1 MNRLTRSCFLSFL
14 IIRVTITGHA
24 QPNLLLNG
32 GFDDVN
38 VCTEYKAECGVEGW
52 FYLKDVKVQML
63 ANDTI
68 NTLTGTNS
76 IAILYNWIG
85 YTSFTPVFG
94 SILPCRLQAGKSYT
108 LKGLM
113 NVRLNPKLQFKA
125 GVCFGE
131 WFYVPRRPF
140 ASAMKPDSILS
151 ITQVPNSNFVEF
163 DFHFTATGQ
172 ERYFTFGSY
181 IHQDSLA
188 GKAPLTGT
196 QTINMI
202 LDRFSLTPDDPE
214 ETLCDAFAAN
224 KSIIYQYD
232 FRHKEMDYSLYGRG
246 QLAIEPEFDNNS
258 VTVKR
263 KETVLPLVKTDTLRL
278 GDVLFDF
285 NKAILK
291 PSAISILKNYFT
303 ADRLSGIDSIRIE
316 GHTDSIGTD
325 TRNNQLSGQ
334 RSEAV
339 QNWLLQNGLA
349 NGTPVSVF
357 AWGRSRPV
365 ASNQT
370 AAGRAQNR
378 RVELILFRKKE
389 VPLH

>member
-1 MNRLTRSCFLSFL
+1 MHRLTRSCFLLFL
-14 IIRVTITGHA
+14 LLRVAVTGHA
-24 QPNLLLNG
+24 QTNLLLNG
-32 GFDDVN
+32 GFDEVN
-38 VCTEYKAECGVEGW
+38 VCTEYNAECGVEGW

-63 ANDTI
+63 ASDTVHAI
-68 NTLTGTNS
+68 TGTNS

-113 NVRLNPKLQFKA
+113 NVRLNPKLHFKA
-125 GVCFGE
+125 GVCFGD

-140 ASAMKPDSILS
+140 ASAMKPDSIGSVGQLS
-151 ITQVPNSNFVEF
+151 NSKFVEF
-163 DFHFTATGQ
+163 EYHFTATGQ

-181 IHQDSLA
+181 IHKDSLT
-188 GKAPLTGT
+188 GNAPLTGT

-214 ETLCDAFAAN
+214 ETLCDAFAVN
-224 KSIIYQYD
+224 RSIIYQYN

-258 VTVKR
+258 ITVQR
-263 KETVLPLVKTDTLRL
+263 KEPVMPMIKTDTLRL

-291 PSAISILKNYFT
+291 PAAVTILKNYFT
-303 ADRLSGIDSIRIE
+303 AERLAGIDSIRIE

-339 QNWLLQNGLA
+339 RNWLLQNGMA
-349 NGTPVSVF
+349 SVTRLSVYAF
-357 AWGRSRPV
+357 GRTRPV

-389 VPLH
+389 LPLQ

>member
-1 MNRLTRSCFLSFL
+1 MNRLTRSCTLL
-14 IIRVTITGHA
+14 LLLLRVGITGHA

-63 ANDTI
+63 ASDTV

-76 IAILYNWIG
+76 IAILYNWVS
-85 YTSFTPVFG
+85 YTGFTPVFG

-113 NVRLNPKLQFKA
+113 QVMLNPKLQFKA

-140 ASAMKPDSILS
+140 VATLKPDSISS
-151 ITQVPNSNFVEF
+151 ITLVPDTKFAAFEY
-163 DFHFTATGQ
+163 HFTANGE

-181 IHQDSLA
+181 IHQDSLT

-196 QTINMI
+196 QTVNMI

-224 KSIIYQYD
+224 KALIYQYN

-258 VTVKR
+258 VTVQR
-263 KETVLPLVKTDTLRL
+263 KEPVLPLIKTDTLLL

-291 PSAISILKNYFT
+291 PAAVSILKNYFT
-303 ADRLSGIDSIRIE
+303 AERLAGIDSIRIE

-325 TRNNQLSGQ
+325 SRNNQLSGQ

-339 QNWLLQNGLA
+339 RNWLLQNGLTS
-349 NGTPVSVF
+349 GTQLTLH
-357 AWGRSRPV
+357 AYGRSRPV

-370 AAGRAQNR
+370 AVGRAQNR

-389 VPLH
+389 LPQQ

>member
-1 MNRLTRSCFLSFL
+1 MRKTTRSLL
-14 IIRVTITGHA
+14 LLLLVIPVAVTGYA

-32 GFDDVN
+32 GFDEVN
-38 VCTEYKAECGVEGW
+38 VCSEYKAECGVEGW

-63 ANDTI
+63 ANDTA
-68 NTLTGTNS
+68 NTITGTNS

-94 SILPCRLQAGKSYT
+94 SILPCRLQTGKSYT

-125 GVCFGE
+125 GICFGD

-140 ASAMKPDSILS
+140 ASTMKPDSIGS
-151 ITQVPNSNFVEF
+151 VTQLPNSNYVEF
-163 DFHFTATGQ
+163 VYHFTATGQ

-196 QTINMI
+196 QTVNMI

-214 ETLCDAFAAN
+214 ESLCDAFAVN
-224 KSIIYQYD
+224 KSFIYQYD

-258 VTVKR
+258 VTVQR
-263 KETVLPLVKTDTLRL
+263 KEPVLPLIKTDTLLL

-285 NKAILK
+285 NKAVLK
-291 PSAISILKNYFT
+291 PAAVSILKNYFT
-303 ADRLSGIDSIRIE
+303 TERLSGIDSIRIE
-316 GHTDSIGTD
+316 GHTDSIGSD
-325 TRNNQLSGQ
+325 SRNNQLSGQ

-339 QNWLLQNGLA
+339 RNWLLQNGLSS
-349 NGTPVSVF
+349 GTLLTVY
-357 AWGRSRPV
+357 AYGRSRPV

-370 AAGRAQNR
+370 ADGRAQNR

>member
-1 MNRLTRSCFLSFL
+1 MNRLTRSCTVLL
-14 IIRVTITGHA
+14 LLLWVGTTGHA

-32 GFDDVN
+32 GFDEVN

-63 ANDTI
+63 ASDTV
-68 NTLTGTNS
+68 NKLTGTNS

-113 NVRLNPKLQFKA
+113 NVMLNPKLQFKA
-125 GVCFGE
+125 GVCFGD

-140 ASAMKPDSILS
+140 ASSMKPDSILS
-151 ITQVPNSNFVEF
+151 ITQVPNSHFVEF
-163 DFHFTATGQ
+163 TYHFTATGQ

-181 IHQDSLA
+181 IHKDSLT
-188 GKAPLTGT
+188 GNAPLTGT

-224 KSIIYQYD
+224 KAIIYQYD

-258 VTVKR
+258 VTVQR
-263 KETVLPLVKTDTLRL
+263 KEPAQPLIKTDTLLL

-285 NKAILK
+285 NKAVLK
-291 PSAISILKNYFT
+291 PAAVSILRNYFT
-303 ADRLSGIDSIRIE
+303 AERLAGVDSIRIE

-325 TRNNQLSGQ
+325 SRNNQLSGQ

-339 QNWLLQNGLA
+339 RNWLMQNGVA
-349 NGTPVSVF
+349 SGTQLSVYAF
-357 AWGRSRPV
+357 GRTRPV

-370 AAGRAQNR
+370 TAGRAQNR

-389 VPLH
+389 LPRQ

>member
-1 MNRLTRSCFLSFL
+1 MNRLTRSCALLFLVLLVALS
-14 IIRVTITGHA
+14 GHA

-63 ANDTI
+63 ANDTVDAI
-68 NTLTGTNS
+68 TGTNS
-76 IAILYNWIG
+76 ITILYNWIG
-85 YTSFTPVFG
+85 YSAFTPVFG

-125 GVCFGE
+125 GVCFGD

-140 ASAMKPDSILS
+140 ASTMKPDSIVS
-151 ITQVPNSNFVEF
+151 ITQLPNSNFVEF
-163 DFHFTATGQ
+163 DYHFTATGQ

-181 IHQDSLA
+181 IHKDSLT

-214 ETLCDAFAAN
+214 ETLCAAFAAN
-224 KSIIYQYD
+224 KALIYQYN

-258 VTVKR
+258 VTVQR
-263 KETVLPLVKTDTLRL
+263 KEPVFTPVKTDTLQL

-291 PSAISILKNYFT
+291 PAAVSILKNYFT
-303 ADRLSGIDSIRIE
+303 AERFAGIDSIRIE

-325 TRNNQLSGQ
+325 NRNNQLSGQ

-339 QNWLLQNGLA
+339 KNWLLQNGWLP
-349 NGTPVSVF
+349 GTLLTVHGY
-357 AWGRSRPV
+357 GRTRPV

-389 VPLH
+389 LPQQ

>member
-1 MNRLTRSCFLSFL
+1 MNRLTRSCTVLL
-14 IIRVTITGHA
+14 LLLRVGTTGHA

-32 GFDDVN
+32 GFDEVN

-63 ANDTI
+63 ASDTVNAI
-68 NTLTGTNS
+68 TGTNS

-113 NVRLNPKLQFKA
+113 NVKLNPKLQFKA
-125 GVCFGE
+125 GVCFGD

-140 ASAMKPDSILS
+140 AATMKPDSILS
-151 ITQVPNSNFVEF
+151 ITQVPNSHFVEF
-163 DFHFTATGQ
+163 DYHFTATGQ

-181 IHQDSLA
+181 IHKDSLA
-188 GKAPLTGT
+188 GNAPLTGT

-214 ETLCDAFAAN
+214 ETLCDAFSAN
-224 KSIIYQYD
+224 KALIYQYN

-246 QLAIEPEFDNNS
+246 QLAIEPEFDNIS
-258 VTVKR
+258 VTVQR
-263 KETVLPLVKTDTLRL
+263 KEPVLPLIKTDTLLL

-285 NKAILK
+285 NKAVLK
-291 PSAISILKNYFT
+291 PAALSILENYFT
-303 ADRLSGIDSIRIE
+303 ADRLAGIDSIRIE

-325 TRNNQLSGQ
+325 SRNNQLSGQ

-339 QNWLLQNGLA
+339 RNWLLQNGLSS
-349 NGTPVSVF
+349 GTLLTVY
-357 AWGRSRPV
+357 AYGRSRPV

-370 AAGRAQNR
+370 VDGRAQNR

-389 VPLH
+389 LRQQ